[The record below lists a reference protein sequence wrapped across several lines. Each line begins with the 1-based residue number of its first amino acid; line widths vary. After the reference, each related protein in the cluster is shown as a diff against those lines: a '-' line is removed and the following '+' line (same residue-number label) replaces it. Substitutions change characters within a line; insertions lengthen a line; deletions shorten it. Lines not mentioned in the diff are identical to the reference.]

1 MKEKDIFWDVD
12 GALEEEKDRIELI
25 VKDIEKRVRDF
36 LIIIRY

>member
-1 MKEKDIFWDVD
+1 MKEKVIFWDVD